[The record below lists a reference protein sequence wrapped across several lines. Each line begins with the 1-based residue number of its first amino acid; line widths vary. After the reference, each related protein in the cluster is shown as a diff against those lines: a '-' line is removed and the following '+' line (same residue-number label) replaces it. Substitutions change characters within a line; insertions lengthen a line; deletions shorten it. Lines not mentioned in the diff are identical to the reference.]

1 MSCTTPVPEPDAL
14 PGRPADREDKRS
26 FLQKLAEFIHP
37 GPDSRDELIETLAD
51 AEDNQIIGADAR
63 VMLERVIRLA
73 DMTAGDVMMAAPRM
87 DVLNIDDPVPRL
99 LEQVINTAHSRF
111 PVYQGER
118 GHPVGFA
125 AVCLLSLLALTG
137 EQGAARV
144 VREQAQQGR
153 VRQVEVDDEGTV
165 TDIDTVQDLER
176 AAQLLAAR
184 G

>member
-14 PGRPADREDKRS
+14 PGRPADSGRQRS

-37 GPDSRDELIETLAD
+37 GPDLRDELIETLAD

-99 LEQVINTAHSRF
+99 LEQVSTPRIHAFRCTRAS
-111 PVYQGER
+111 
-118 GHPVGFA
+118 A
-125 AVCLLSLLALTG
+125 TTSS
-137 EQGAARV
+137 AR
-144 VREQAQQGR
+144 
-153 VRQVEVDDEGTV
+153 
-165 TDIDTVQDLER
+165 
-176 AAQLLAAR
+176 
-184 G
+184 